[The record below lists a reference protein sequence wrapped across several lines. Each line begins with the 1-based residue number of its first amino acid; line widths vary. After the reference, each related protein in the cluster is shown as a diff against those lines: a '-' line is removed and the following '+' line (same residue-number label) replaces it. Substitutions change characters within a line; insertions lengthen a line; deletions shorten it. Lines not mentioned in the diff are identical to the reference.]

1 MGAMAAYPAMN
12 ANDDPRNA
20 GTFPFARKW
29 NSSVPK
35 PANSNVAET
44 ESPVSVGTKMV
55 APNMANMCWMPKT
68 VIFGAPNVRA
78 S

>member
-1 MGAMAAYPAMN
+1 MN

-20 GTFPFARKW
+20 ALSLRKEW

>member
-1 MGAMAAYPAMN
+1 MRFPVGR
-12 ANDDPRNA
+12 DGRVPRNE
-20 GTFPFARKW
+20 RKRR
-29 NSSVPK
+29 SEERVPK

>member
-1 MGAMAAYPAMN
+1 M
-12 ANDDPRNA
+12 
-20 GTFPFARKW
+20 
-29 NSSVPK
+29 PK